1 MSSRKKNMNGGCRRR
16 TLMGPHIGRIKKGLQ
31 LCCLVRNQEFD
42 CVAIPVAADGTL
54 RKENR
59 QWMDYRF

>member
-1 MSSRKKNMNGGCRRR
+1 
-16 TLMGPHIGRIKKGLQ
+16 MGPHIGRIKKGLQ